1 VEPALFRLV
10 QAGRVWCAIPPPAA
24 CRRCLFARL
33 PVSAPPFRFLSR
45 FSSARRLLAD
55 YTNNLGDFMA
65 ENDLQSLTQ
74 ISSVGDLNAAAESI
88 ESKFCTPEA

>member
-1 VEPALFRLV
+1 
-10 QAGRVWCAIPPPAA
+10 
-24 CRRCLFARL
+24 
-33 PVSAPPFRFLSR
+33 
-45 FSSARRLLAD
+45 
-55 YTNNLGDFMA
+55 MA